1 MSGSYEVTSCNGT
14 HLPRRVPSPSTTSLH
29 SKGVTLLRANLQ
41 SMHRSRAA
49 TLQSVAAAL
58 RSALSDP
65 EPDVRAAALFE
76 ALSKLKVISGEM
88 TPILPEGLVRTTR
101 GFQLQIVGLDPATGQ
116 LNTIF
121 VGFGTKWPVPGF
133 VDDKLS

>member
-1 MSGSYEVTSCNGT
+1 MQRLAGDEDGQSNPVPMST
-14 HLPRRVPSPSTTSLH
+14 PR
-29 SKGVTLLRANLQ
+29 GALQ
-41 SMHRSRAA
+41 RGHTIAREFTVNASF
-49 TLQSVAAAL
+49 QSSDPAKRRAAL